1 MKHADALIS
10 ILHRNPEKMR
20 ILAFVRALQLPDC
33 WVGAGFVRN
42 AVWDALGTR
51 TALPVA
57 SGDVDVIWF
66 DSGNCGSEIDARLER
81 KLVRLDSG
89 VRWSVKNQSR
99 MHGRNGDAPYQSA
112 TDAMRYWPETA
123 TAVAARCTESG
134 RIELA
139 APFGLDD
146 LFNGIIRPT
155 PRFATGKRAV
165 FDLRCREK
173 KWLEQWPFLRI
184 A

>member
-1 MKHADALIS
+1 
-10 ILHRNPEKMR
+10 MR
-20 ILAFVRALQLPDC
+20 ILTLVRSLQLPDC

-42 AVWDALGTR
+42 AVWDTLGTR
-51 TALPVA
+51 VASQVA

-66 DSGNCGSEIDARLER
+66 GLENCGSAIDAQLER
-81 KLVRLDSG
+81 KLERLDSG
-89 VRWSVKNQSR
+89 VLWSVKNQSR

-134 RIELA
+134 GIELA
-139 APFGLDD
+139 APFGLED
-146 LFNGIIRPT
+146 LFDGVVRPT
-155 PRFATGKRAV
+155 PRFAAGKRAV

-173 KWLEQWPFLRI
+173 KWLEQWEFLRI
-184 A
+184 V